1 MSGNLPV
8 SGLEEVVQ
16 PLSSGD
22 LMIISQET
30 AGKFT
35 SAQIPV
41 EEFLSKLF
49 DENSGM
55 GGQFTDLSTQL
66 KDLEA
71 RVDILETNPAIR
83 NFAETVFH
91 VGSKHMTTSTT
102 WNPGEALR
110 PFFGKRTNWI
120 LYPYV
125 PYGVVSED
133 VPLGGIIPLLKGNGT
148 SVSNMRIWERLP
160 DNAGNW
166 LITIK
171 PNKTAANEGDEVEF
185 DIIMIGVEPGTL
197 VDYQIL
203 GIDETDID
211 VRSEAKLSGQFVNGS
226 SGINKLK
233 LRTIANRR
241 TDGDRTVTLALATYN
256 ATGTFTL
263 IDSSKALDGLINVP
277 PGSSQI
283 VTLAPGQQADV
294 WVTGAGGS
302 GGISKGLSG
311 EVATEA
317 NFISKSVLAG
327 SSETVSLQPGEE
339 VEVWLWGGG
348 GDSGGAWVATAP
360 IPTSEFGNGEASKVV
375 IGSAVFTAGG
385 GLGYTESAMAVK
397 DGIRYAATPLPG
409 GANSIISGD
418 YNGLEVTVLEN
429 VNGNAGSISRTHTS
443 PTWGVTQSLEYGTY
457 GRNDVEGI
465 MHGAGGTG
473 IATVYIA
480 DVANSISTYRIEG
493 GGAGGFLKLRV
504 KNPTRGVLTFQST
517 AGKAGRRYD
526 AINLT
531 LGMGANMRYAGK
543 GGLDGVVQVVK
554 PTTKEIVRLK
564 ANESRNIT
572 IPAGK
577 SAEIWVIGS
586 GGAGNSYG
594 NYLTQGDASSITI
607 GSAKY
612 IAGGGGVSTYLPGSG
627 SGGAESY
634 PIPGKTTVPSS
645 GLPADVVV
653 DILEN
658 REGYPTTIKKNEYN
672 VWTHFLTKDT
682 YVNGYGP
689 FAGTGYA
696 EAFGIM
702 MNSYRAPAA
711 GAVLGLKVTN
721 NGSTPLVIPAV
732 AAKQSIAYVLNAAT
746 PGVKVDEYETG
757 YRAHGGYGTV
767 LAFIDGGGTSTTADA
782 NYIKSSIK
790 GGVTEN
796 VILPAGDE
804 IELWLWGGG
813 GSSGCPRFNS
823 EWTPKNGDG
832 GDSKLV
838 FEGNSYIAGGGKGH
852 DEALQKS
859 FGNGWY
865 AMDVNRPGGVNSIL
879 TPNVLS
885 GVVIT
890 VIENKAGLIG
900 TKATTAFSRIY
911 GALGHTDL
919 EGDCIGNG
927 GTGETYPVGSGNTA
941 ATITLGGGGSGGFLR
956 LRIKNN
962 RTQSITL
969 PVTVGAGGSRSN
981 KDYLILTGNNGG
993 EGQAQV
999 VEFKNVDVINPALNT
1014 SSTFTLPKGKS
1025 AEIWLVGAGAA
1036 VTTAFFGSPLGIG
1049 DPSSVTIGTAKYIA
1063 GGGDQKD
1070 GVTTGGVTTIPVSGL
1085 PTGVEVTIIEN
1096 KAGAKPIKTA
1106 TVDGY
1111 TGISQEVFNIK
1122 GYGPFGATPD
1132 AVRWR
1137 DYNFLQYASVGAGGA
1152 LLAIKVTNNSATDL
1166 VIPYVLGRRQASDSL
1181 TAEGNVNN
1189 TPQAFGGKPTV
1200 LAFIDGGN
1208 TSSNIDIIEDSV
1220 GFNGQW
1226 SYVAFQ
1232 SPLISGSSSQYIE
1245 EIYWSTD
1252 EAGNNRIEGANPYGD
1267 HAYLIIKTID
1277 VEDSVELVLSA
1288 NGLTQEE
1295 MGGGQLDE
1303 TIKIPI
1309 SKIGSTNKGIGSYL
1323 IQTLDDDEMSFRNS
1337 KYVGFV
1343 VGTERIAGTD
1353 YVNNTDYT
1361 IEVILMVSD
1370 VGTVKPFKVTVG
1382 DYAPIDVRDLGDPSY
1397 DQQFTVKVPPGVKYR
1412 VDANG
1417 NIIRKWSELRYKGIK

>member
-102 WNPGEALR
+102 WNPGKALT

-233 LRTIANRR
+233 LRTIPNRR
-241 TDGDRTVTLALATYN
+241 TDGDRTVTLTLATYN
-256 ATGTFTL
+256 ATGAFTL

-473 IATVYIA
+473 IATAYLA
-480 DVANSISTYRIEG
+480 DVAYGISTYRIEG

-526 AINLT
+526 ATDLA
-531 LGMGANMRYAGK
+531 LGMGANMRHTGN

-586 GGAGNSYG
+586 GGAGNATD
-594 NYLTQGDASSITI
+594 NYSTQGDASSITI

-672 VWTHFLTKDT
+672 LWTHFLTKDT

-689 FAGTGYA
+689 FAGAGYA
-696 EAFGIM
+696 EAHNM
-702 MNSYRAPAA
+702 VMSTNRAPAA

-767 LAFIDGGGTSTTADA
+767 LAFIDGG
-782 NYIKSSIK
+782 
-790 GGVTEN
+790 
-796 VILPAGDE
+796 
-804 IELWLWGGG
+804 
-813 GSSGCPRFNS
+813 
-823 EWTPKNGDG
+823 
-832 GDSKLV
+832 
-838 FEGNSYIAGGGKGH
+838 
-852 DEALQKS
+852 
-859 FGNGWY
+859 
-865 AMDVNRPGGVNSIL
+865 
-879 TPNVLS
+879 
-885 GVVIT
+885 
-890 VIENKAGLIG
+890 
-900 TKATTAFSRIY
+900 
-911 GALGHTDL
+911 
-919 EGDCIGNG
+919 
-927 GTGETYPVGSGNTA
+927 
-941 ATITLGGGGSGGFLR
+941 
-956 LRIKNN
+956 
-962 RTQSITL
+962 
-969 PVTVGAGGSRSN
+969 
-981 KDYLILTGNNGG
+981 
-993 EGQAQV
+993 
-999 VEFKNVDVINPALNT
+999 
-1014 SSTFTLPKGKS
+1014 
-1025 AEIWLVGAGAA
+1025 
-1036 VTTAFFGSPLGIG
+1036 
-1049 DPSSVTIGTAKYIA
+1049 
-1063 GGGDQKD
+1063 
-1070 GVTTGGVTTIPVSGL
+1070 
-1085 PTGVEVTIIEN
+1085 
-1096 KAGAKPIKTA
+1096 
-1106 TVDGY
+1106 
-1111 TGISQEVFNIK
+1111 
-1122 GYGPFGATPD
+1122 
-1132 AVRWR
+1132 
-1137 DYNFLQYASVGAGGA
+1137 
-1152 LLAIKVTNNSATDL
+1152 
-1166 VIPYVLGRRQASDSL
+1166 
-1181 TAEGNVNN
+1181 
-1189 TPQAFGGKPTV
+1189 
-1200 LAFIDGGN
+1200 N
-1208 TSSNIDIIEDSV
+1208 TSSNIDIIKVTDITKPTTVTIPANYEMEFVLYGPGGGGGANSTYDAVANQDGKNGEATYLTVGSTDIIAGGGKGGIRSSARKSGLGGEPKTPESGFPAGVVVSYVEALKGSDGLEDPFTGDFRFKQQIGGAGYTENGLADVGRGGNSNVGGGILYQTGGSGGAGARVIVKVKNENALAIDVKLTIGKGGAGGISRNDLAEGVGKVHGFPGNNGAAIYSQVIVQEDSI

-1232 SPLISGSSSQYIE
+1232 SPLISGSSSPYIE

-1337 KYVGFV
+1337 KWVEF
-1343 VGTERIAGTD
+1343 TTAERTHSTVYTND
-1353 YVNNTDYT
+1353 TDYT
-1361 IEVILMVSD
+1361 IFLSIFALSNAREVQVSSD
-1370 VGTVKPFKVTVG
+1370 NGVTWVRAGT
-1382 DYAPIDVRDLGDPSY
+1382 LGHDDDGEGVSIP
-1397 DQQFTVKVPPGVKYR
+1397 VPPGHKYR
-1412 VDANG
+1412 VNG
-1417 NIIRKWSELRYKGIK
+1417 SCAIRIWSELRYKGLK